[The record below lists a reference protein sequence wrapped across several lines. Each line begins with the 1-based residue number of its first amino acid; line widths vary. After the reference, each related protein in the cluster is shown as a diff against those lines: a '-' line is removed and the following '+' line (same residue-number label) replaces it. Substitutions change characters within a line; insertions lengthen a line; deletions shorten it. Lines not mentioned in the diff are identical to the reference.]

1 MLGHFNVNFG
11 GAALQPMDSKAQVR
25 AEADVRH
32 TRLPARIELLETKV
46 PPEVHG
52 KHDAVN

>member
-11 GAALQPMDSKAQVR
+11 GAALQPMDSKTQVR